1 MLRTQVATEKSFIN
15 LFAYSFGQ
23 SIDIHPLPAGAG
35 AVLVGYSKTDLGP
48 ALLELPF

>member
-1 MLRTQVATEKSFIN
+1 MLRTQVATEKFFIN
-15 LFAYSFGQ
+15 LFANSFGQ
-23 SIDIHPLPAGAG
+23 SIDMHPLPASAG